1 MIRAFFIAFSAA
13 ILLFGCNGWDD
24 DLSYYPDLQPRALV
38 LLQDTAVTDSQAYT
52 LAVVN
57 NATET
62 GFRTLSNLEGLTVP
76 SSIVAV
82 DGQSF
87 WNLRQGGSLQRFNF
101 PDELADQS
109 IALSSGET
117 GALAIGRRWLCVAI
131 NKSDDRSVLHIVKRD
146 KVEDNMSQELPDRI
160 FAMLANRDEFY
171 LYGQD
176 TMYVIDENAKTVIGR
191 SGYPQT
197 ALRVVGEPSI
207 GAGVS
212 IRAGLQLQ
220 DSSFLRVFY
229 DTNARTFDQRPL
241 ANNSSDA
248 VTQTLSPYLEA
259 SYETEF
265 LGSVQYFANGDIVL
279 RAPTNGTRYTDVVEG
294 EFVCLDFLRSIA
306 YYHTRTDTSGHLF
319 IDDLKTPDGA
329 IADFELPE
337 HHVPLRVLPVGN

>member
-13 ILLFGCNGWDD
+13 VLLVGCNGWDD

-38 LLQDTAVTDSQAYT
+38 LLQDTAVTDSLAYT

-62 GFRTLSNLEGLTVP
+62 GFRTLGDLEDLTGP
-76 SSIVAV
+76 SSILAV

-87 WNLRQGGSLQRFNF
+87 WNLRRGGSLQRFNF
-101 PDELADQS
+101 PDQLADQS
-109 IALSSGET
+109 VALGSGST

-131 NKSDDRSVLHIVKRD
+131 NKRDDRSVLHIVKRD
-146 KVEDNMSQELPDRI
+146 KLEDNVSLELPDRI

-171 LYGQD
+171 LFGQD

-197 ALRVVGEPSI
+197 ALRLVGEPSI
-207 GAGVS
+207 GRGVS
-212 IRAGLQLQ
+212 IQAGLQLQ
-220 DSSFLRVFY
+220 DSSYLRVIY
-229 DTNARTFDQRPL
+229 STNGRTFDQRPV
-241 ANNSSDA
+241 ATNSDEF
-248 VTQTLSPYLEA
+248 VTQTLSPYLESA
-259 SYETEF
+259 YETEF
-265 LGSVQYFANGDIVL
+265 LGSVQYLANGDIVL
-279 RAPTNGTRYTDVVEG
+279 RPANSDTRYTEGVEG
-294 EFVCLDFLRSIA
+294 EFVGLDFLRSIA
-306 YYHTRTDTSGHLF
+306 YYYTRTDTSGHLL

-337 HHVPLRVLPVGN
+337 HHIPLRVLSVGD